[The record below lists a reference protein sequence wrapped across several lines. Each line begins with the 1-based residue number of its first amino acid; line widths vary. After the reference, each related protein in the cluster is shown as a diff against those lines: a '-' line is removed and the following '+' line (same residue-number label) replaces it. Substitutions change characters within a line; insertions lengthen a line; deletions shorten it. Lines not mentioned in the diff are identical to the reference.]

1 MNKNLDS
8 RCGFQDNGATMM
20 NELAQELNDALAG
33 TTAGSLLS
41 DMGQRLYFPKGII
54 AQSGEAKKLGK
65 TANGTIGMTVIDG
78 TPAALPAVQ
87 DIVPALTSRELVAY
101 APTAGN
107 PDLRAMW
114 KESIIRKNPSLA
126 GKAFSL
132 PVLVPGLTAGISYL
146 ADLFLDEDHSLIASD
161 PSWDNY
167 VLIASARR
175 NAPFVQF
182 QMFKDGAFNIAGL
195 KAAMEA
201 EAAKG
206 SVRVL
211 LNFPQN
217 PSGYSPTAAEAQE
230 IVSFIKGLA
239 DKGTKVM
246 VWCDDA
252 YFGLNYEADIEKQ
265 SLFAHLADLSE
276 NVLAAKIDGPTK
288 EDFAWGFRTGFITF
302 AAKGMTEAQYD
313 ALVKKLMGAIR
324 SSVSCSSTV
333 PQSLLLKA
341 FQDPGFEAQKAAFRT
356 ILEKRY
362 RKVRAFV
369 NSHTS
374 AEIEALPFNSGYF
387 MSFHT
392 KTVNAEDLRQTLLKE
407 RGIGTISIDAH
418 TLRVAFSS
426 LEEDQIDTVYSAI
439 YEEAERLSKK

>member
-1 MNKNLDS
+1 MI
-8 RCGFQDNGATMM
+8 
-20 NELAQELNDALAG
+20 NELAQELNDALSG

-78 TPAALPAVQ
+78 SPVALPSVQ
-87 DIVPALTSRELVAY
+87 EIVPALSSRELVAY

-114 KESIIRKNPSLA
+114 KESIIKKNPSLK
-126 GKAFSL
+126 GKLFSL
-132 PVLVPGLTAGISYL
+132 PALVPGLTAGISYL
-146 ADLFLDEDHSLIASD
+146 ADLFLDEGKSLIASD

-167 VLIASARR
+167 VLIANARR

-182 QMFKDGAFNIAGL
+182 RMFKDGKFNIQGL
-195 KAAMEA
+195 KDAMEA
-201 EAAKG
+201 EAKKG

-217 PSGYSPTAAEAQE
+217 PSGYSPTANEAKE
-230 IVSFIKGLA
+230 IVAFVKSLA
-239 DKGTKVM
+239 DRGVKVM

-252 YFGLNYEADIEKQ
+252 YFGLDYEENIEKQ
-265 SLFAHLADLSE
+265 SLFAYLADLSE

-302 AAKGMTEAQYD
+302 AGKGMTEAQYD

-333 PQSLLLKA
+333 PQSLLLRA
-341 FQDPGFEAQKAAFRT
+341 FQNPEFENQKAALRKL
-356 ILEKRY
+356 LEARY
-362 RKVRAFV
+362 KKVRAFV
-369 NSHTS
+369 DGRKS
-374 AEIEALPFNSGYF
+374 AALEALPFNSGYF
-387 MSFHT
+387 MAFDT
-392 KTVNAEDLRQTLLKE
+392 KKVDAETLRQTLLKE
-407 RGIGTISIDAH
+407 RGIGTIAIDAH

-439 YEEAERLSKK
+439 YEEAERLSK

>member
-1 MNKNLDS
+1 MS
-8 RCGFQDNGATMM
+8 IMM

-41 DMGQRLYFPKGII
+41 DLGRRLYFPKGII

-78 TPAALPAVQ
+78 SPVALSAVQ
-87 DIVPALTSRELVAY
+87 EIVPALSSRELVAY

-107 PDLRAMW
+107 PDLRALW
-114 KESIIRKNPSLA
+114 KESIIRKNPSL
-126 GKAFSL
+126 KDTSFSL
-132 PVLVPGLTAGISYL
+132 PALVPGLTAGISYL
-146 ADLFLDEDHSLIASD
+146 ADLFLDEDHSLVAGD

-182 QMFKDGAFNIAGL
+182 QMFKDGKFNVAGL
-195 KAAMEA
+195 KAKMEE
-201 EAAKG
+201 EAKKG

-217 PSGYSPTAAEAQE
+217 PSGYSPTEAEAKE
-230 IVSFIKGLA
+230 IVAFVKQLA
-239 DKGTKVM
+239 DRGVKVM

-252 YFGLNYEADIEKQ
+252 YFGLDYEPEIEKQ
-265 SLFAHLADLSE
+265 SLFAYLADLSE

-288 EDFAWGFRTGFITF
+288 EDFAWGFRCGFISF
-302 AAKGMTEAQYD
+302 ASKGMTEAQYD

-333 PQSLLLKA
+333 PQSLLLRA
-341 FQDPGFEAQKAAFRT
+341 FKNPDFENQKAALRKV
-356 ILEKRY
+356 LEGRY

-369 NSHTS
+369 DGHKGG
-374 AEIEALPFNSGYF
+374 ALEALPFNSGYF
-387 MSFHT
+387 MAFDT
-392 KTVNAEDLRQTLLKE
+392 KNVDAELLRQTLLKE
-407 RGIGTISIDAH
+407 RGIGTIAIDSH

-439 YEEAERLSKK
+439 YEEAGRLSK

>member
-114 KESIIRKNPSLA
+114 KESIIRKNPSLQ
-126 GKAFSL
+126 GISFSL

-146 ADLFLDEDHSLIASD
+146 ADLFLDEEHSLIASD

-175 NAPFVQF
+175 NAPFIQF
-182 QMFKDGAFNIAGL
+182 PMFQDGAFNIAGL

-217 PSGYSPTAAEAQE
+217 PSGYSPTAAEAKE

-239 DKGTKVM
+239 DRGVKVM

-369 NSHTS
+369 NSRTS

>member
-1 MNKNLDS
+1 
-8 RCGFQDNGATMM
+8 MM